1 MARRRRSAE
10 EARGEILD
18 AAEAL
23 LLADGP
29 EAVRIRAVAEAVGIS
44 HPGVLHHFGSVD
56 QLLEALHR
64 RAGRRLREELLASIP
79 TDASPEAIGAAVASA
94 FERLRDP
101 REGRLLA
108 WLVATG
114 RDPFPPEEEHGLEVV
129 AQALHGQRGP
139 DTELDE
145 TRYVVMLGLLA
156 MYGDALVGDGVR
168 RRVGLDEDAG
178 AGFRPWL
185 LRLLGRELQGR

>member
-1 MARRRRSAE
+1 MARRRRSAD

-23 LLADGP
+23 LLAEGP
-29 EAVRIRAVAEAVGIS
+29 DAVRIRAVADAVGIS

-56 QLLEALHR
+56 LLLEALHR

-79 TDASPEAIGAAVASA
+79 ADASPAAIGEAVAAA
-94 FERLRDP
+94 FERLSDP

-114 RDPFPPEEEHGLEVV
+114 RDPFPPADEHGLEIV
-129 AQALHGQRGP
+129 AQALHGQRPPGR
-139 DTELDE
+139 DLDE

-156 MYGDALVGDGVR
+156 MYGDALVGEGVR
-168 RRVGLDEDAG
+168 KRLGLEADAG
-178 AGFRPWL
+178 AEFRRWL